1 MDSKDLEVAI
11 KDFYDELTEKKQD
24 YLILFSKL
32 QIQIEGWFRGEVFN
46 YLQGK
51 TIQGTKINM
60 TTENREAKISNDDKR
75 KVDIKIKLNNEW
87 YWIEL
92 KHILVGY
99 QKDSPFPLSFYFYK
113 DTYIYSDIKKL
124 TSIDNT
130 DKKQHLYSLVFISTN
145 YLRESDKKSTMDEI
159 NSMNDLKE
167 QFTSIITKH
176 KDIRDKIL
184 DKMSLVSF
192 DYVNNLHFGYM
203 LLEVKNSK
211 GEL

>member
-1 MDSKDLEVAI
+1 MNSKDLENLI
-11 KDFYDELTEKKQD
+11 IGFYNELTGKKHD
-24 YLILFSKL
+24 YLCLFSKL
-32 QIQIEGWFRGEVFN
+32 QIQIEGWFRGEFMN
-46 YLQGK
+46 FLENNGIK
-51 TIQGTKINM
+51 M
-60 TTENREAKISNDDKR
+60 TTENREVKISDHDKR